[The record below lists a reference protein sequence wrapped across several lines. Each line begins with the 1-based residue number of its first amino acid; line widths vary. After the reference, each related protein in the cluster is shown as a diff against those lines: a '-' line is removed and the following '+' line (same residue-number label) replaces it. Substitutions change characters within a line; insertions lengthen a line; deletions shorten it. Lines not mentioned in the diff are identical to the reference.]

1 MKKHPTKEK
10 IKKMFKSGLKALLPF
25 RIGRKAKRQA
35 GTTSSRLIG
44 EESNFRVQEAYRMAR
59 TNLLYSGGGE
69 DERMVF
75 GFTSASPGDG
85 KSLTCANMAIS
96 FAMSGK
102 RVLLLDCDMHKPT
115 QDTAFGVSTER
126 GLSEYL
132 AAICEE
138 PEFLS
143 TERENLHILPAGHCP
158 PNPAELLC
166 SPRFESLMARAQ
178 KEYDCV
184 FVDLPPINLIS
195 DATIIAKHVKGYVL
209 VVRAG
214 YSDSRA
220 VQTAVDCIETVGG
233 KISGFI
239 LNGIEDEEGGYYR
252 RYGKY
257 KRYGRYGRYG
267 RYARYGYYNYY
278 GYDKEKNAD
287 QTDTETSSNQEEK
300 PLCEEGKE
308 KEAVCVAVA
317 EQGEKNE
324 A

>member
-1 MKKHPTKEK
+1 MKKKIAK
-10 IKKMFKSGLKALLPF
+10 NIKKLLPF
-25 RIGRKAKRQA
+25 GIGRKRKLQSAA
-35 GTTSSRLIG
+35 GENRLLN
-44 EESNFRVQEAYRMAR
+44 EKSNFRVQEAYRMAR

-115 QDTAFGVSTER
+115 QDTTFGVSTER

-132 AAICEE
+132 ATICDE
-138 PEFLS
+138 PEVLS
-143 TERENLHILPAGHCP
+143 TERENLSILPAGHCP
-158 PNPAELLC
+158 PNPAELLY
-166 SPRFESLMARAQ
+166 SPRFESLMEWAQ

-195 DATIIAKHVKGYVL
+195 DATIIAKHIKGYVL

-214 YSDSRA
+214 YSDTRA
-220 VQTAVDCIETVGG
+220 VQAAVDSIETVGG

-239 LNGIEDEEGGYYR
+239 LNGVEAEESGYYKN
-252 RYGKY
+252 YDKY
-257 KRYGRYGRYG
+257 KRYGRYGRH
-267 RYARYGYYNYY
+267 GYYNYY
-278 GYDKEKNAD
+278 SYYGYGSKADASADAKDASKQEAAPPSKEGA
-287 QTDTETSSNQEEK
+287 
-300 PLCEEGKE
+300 E
-308 KEAVCVAVA
+308 KETVCVTAS
-317 EQGEKNE
+317 EQNEKNE

>member
-1 MKKHPTKEK
+1 MK
-10 IKKMFKSGLKALLPF
+10 MLMSALQKVLPF
-25 RIGRKAKRQA
+25 RIRRKNKHQV
-35 GTTSSRLIG
+35 GTKASRLIN
-44 EESNFRVQEAYRMAR
+44 EKSNFRAQEAYRMAR

-75 GFTSASPGDG
+75 GFTSAAPGDG

-115 QDTAFGVSTER
+115 QDTTFGVSTER

-138 PEFLS
+138 PEILA
-143 TERENLHILPAGHCP
+143 TERENLYILPAGHCP
-158 PNPAELLC
+158 PNPAELLY
-166 SPRFESLMARAQ
+166 SPRFESLMERAQ
-178 KEYDCV
+178 KEYDCI
-184 FVDLPPINLIS
+184 FIDLPPINLIS

-220 VQTAVDCIETVGG
+220 VQMAVDSITTVGG

-239 LNGIEDEEGGYYR
+239 LNGIEDDGVGYYR
-252 RYGKY
+252 RYGAGY

-267 RYARYGYYNYY
+267 RNYYNYY
-278 GYDKEKNAD
+278 GYGKKSET
-287 QTDTETSSNQEEK
+287 TDTASMQTETATS
-300 PLCEEGKE
+300 P
-308 KEAVCVAVA
+308 AVA
-317 EQGEKNE
+317 ETAEQNE
-324 A
+324 GTAE